1 MGKETG
7 MQAQILSRRRAS
19 QSYFPAMWFGTMA
32 RSMSS
37 ESSQAG
43 SSTRPEKM
51 LMLTFGW
58 DSM

>member
-1 MGKETG
+1 